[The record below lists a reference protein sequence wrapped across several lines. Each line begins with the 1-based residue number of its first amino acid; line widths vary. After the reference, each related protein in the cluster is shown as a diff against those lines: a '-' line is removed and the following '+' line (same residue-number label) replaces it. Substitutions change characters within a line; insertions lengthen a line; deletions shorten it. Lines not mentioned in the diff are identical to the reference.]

1 MGRLIHDLHC
11 KNAEDMYSRI
21 LADRVYELKETQEGV
36 KLVGLLVGSVTKT
49 PQIAKQ
55 AATRKA
61 GGGLFNMCTA
71 MEELEQKLKQEGM
84 YQGENRLAHLLEM
97 FSDAGRDYDMRKAMK
112 DEAYRRKL
120 YDEFGIK

>member
-1 MGRLIHDLHC
+1 MHDLHC

-84 YQGENRLAHLLEM
+84 
-97 FSDAGRDYDMRKAMK
+97 
-112 DEAYRRKL
+112 
-120 YDEFGIK
+120 

>member
-1 MGRLIHDLHC
+1 
-11 KNAEDMYSRI
+11 MYSRI